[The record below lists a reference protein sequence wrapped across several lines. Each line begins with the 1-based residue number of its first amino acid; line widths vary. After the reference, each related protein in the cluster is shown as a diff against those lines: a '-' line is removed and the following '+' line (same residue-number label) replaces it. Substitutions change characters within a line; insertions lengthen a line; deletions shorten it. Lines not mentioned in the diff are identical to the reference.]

1 MYIIVQPCSIIEG
14 SGPPFSQE
22 LLYAHEALLAVNRT
36 LARLYIT
43 RALSDVEILEVM
55 RALAEQGNE
64 LTRLSER
71 AKAKGQ

>member
-1 MYIIVQPCSIIEG
+1 MEG

-43 RALSDVEILEVM
+43 APHGPGAEILEVM

-64 LTRLSER
+64 LTGLSER

>member
-1 MYIIVQPCSIIEG
+1 MEG

-22 LLYAHEALLAVNRT
+22 LLYAHEALLTVNRT

-43 RALSDVEILEVM
+43 APYRVLPGTDVEILEVM

-64 LTRLSER
+64 LVRLS
-71 AKAKGQ
+71 AQAQAKGL

>member
-1 MYIIVQPCSIIEG
+1 MEG
-14 SGPPFSQE
+14 SAPPFSQE
-22 LLYAHEALLAVNRT
+22 LLYAYEALLTVNRT

-43 RALSDVEILEVM
+43 TPHGVLPGTDVEILEVM

>member
-1 MYIIVQPCSIIEG
+1 MEG

-22 LLYAHEALLAVNRT
+22 LLYARKALLTVNRT

-43 RALSDVEILEVM
+43 IPHGVLPGVELLEVM

-64 LTRLSER
+64 LARLSSQAE
-71 AKAKGQ
+71 ALGQ